1 MRRLGGKEVA
11 DEIMADLKIREDA
24 LKDQGTELR
33 LAILR
38 GGQREDERA

>member
-11 DEIMADLKIREDA
+11 DEIMEDLKIRVEG
-24 LKDQGTELR
+24 LKAKGINPK

-38 GGQREDERA
+38 VG